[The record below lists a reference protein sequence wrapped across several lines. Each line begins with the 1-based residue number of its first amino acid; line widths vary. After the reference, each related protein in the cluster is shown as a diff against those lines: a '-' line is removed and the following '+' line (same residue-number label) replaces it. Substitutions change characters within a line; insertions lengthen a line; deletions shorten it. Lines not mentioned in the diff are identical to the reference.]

1 MEMPPATSP
10 SSGSSSSGES
20 GTPPERPTY
29 APPAPE
35 TPRTRE
41 TESLD
46 VSPANADGAE
56 PPRDEVTGRQS
67 SEEAPAIPALRP
79 FAPQPPPPM
88 RYGEPR
94 PAITSNR
101 IGEPIRTSEPGMN
114 PRLATDPNATTR
126 LSPSNTPSSSP
137 SPSPQA
143 PQQNA
148 QPNAYPP
155 PAGSAPVG
163 TPLSPSPMPAQP
175 QAQAQPQ
182 APMQDA
188 PPQPE
193 QQTTQWSSQPPPPPQ
208 PPQQPQSPSQP
219 QQPPQPAA
227 GTGPTYYPYPP
238 QMPSP
243 APAPAPQFSQP
254 PRPYSAPNSTPTY
267 PPPANSPASAYA
279 SGYAPAANTL
289 APAMPATRTA
299 GANNGLLTIIAVLLA
314 IIALFQIINTFRPTR
329 FDGAQ
334 PVQVQTKSLSQGTRD
349 QVKDTLDKAQKS
361 ITDVNTQATQDYNA
375 ATTDAQRQAILAKY
389 SFTLQQIVAQQQNDM
404 LRIMQEQNTP

>member
-29 APPAPE
+29 APPTSEA
-35 TPRTRE
+35 PRTRE

-46 VSPANADGAE
+46 VSPANTDVAE
-56 PPRDEVTGRQS
+56 FPHDEAPGRQGS
-67 SEEAPAIPALRP
+67 GEAPAIPALRP
-79 FAPQPPPPM
+79 FAPQPPPPL

-126 LSPSNTPSSSP
+126 LSPSNTPSP
-137 SPSPQA
+137 SPSPEA
-143 PQQNA
+143 PQQDA

-175 QAQAQPQ
+175 QPQ

-188 PPQPE
+188 PPQPQ

-227 GTGPTYYPYPP
+227 GTAPTYYPYPP
-238 QMPSP
+238 QMPSPAP

-254 PRPYSAPNSTPTY
+254 PRPYSAPNSAPAY
-267 PPPANSPASAYA
+267 PPPANSPASAYV

-289 APAMPATRTA
+289 APAIPATRTA

-314 IIALFQIINTFRPTR
+314 IIALFQIINTFRPMR

>member
-20 GTPPERPTY
+20 GTLPERPTY
-29 APPAPE
+29 TPPASE
-35 TPRTRE
+35 APRTRE

-46 VSPANADGAE
+46 VSPANADVAE
-56 PPRDEVTGRQS
+56 SLHDETLGRQGS
-67 SEEAPAIPALRP
+67 AEAPATPALRP

-101 IGEPIRTSEPGMN
+101 IGEPIRTSEPGMD
-114 PRLATDPNATTR
+114 PRFVTDPNATTR
-126 LSPSNTPSSSP
+126 LSPSPTSLPET
-137 SPSPQA
+137 

-148 QPNAYPP
+148 QPNAYPS

-163 TPLSPSPMPAQP
+163 TPLSPSPMPV
-175 QAQAQPQ
+175 QAQPQ

-188 PPQPE
+188 PPQPQ
-193 QQTTQWSSQPPPPPQ
+193 QQTTQWPPQ
-208 PPQQPQSPSQP
+208 PPPQQQQPV

-227 GTGPTYYPYPP
+227 GTTPTYYPYPP

-243 APAPAPQFSQP
+243 APAPQFSQP
-254 PRPYSAPNSTPTY
+254 PRPYSTPAY

-289 APAMPATRTA
+289 APAMPATRPA

-314 IIALFQIINTFRPTR
+314 IIALFQIINTFRPMR

-334 PVQVQTKSLSQGTRD
+334 PVQVQTKPLSQGTRD

-389 SFTLQQIVAQQQNDM
+389 SFTLQQIVAQQENDM